1 MSHGYGSRIRG
12 GGVGGASGSNGKW
25 SKHVNIDMCGQGDV
39 EIIQNWRSTH
49 SIDDLKKIVEAKG
62 YSAVC
67 VGSFGHAA
75 LKKFSFQLTP
85 GHCKPSNGYTNEL
98 YIYHNAIA
106 SKPFDRNATVGP
118 DPTVGEVI
126 GGSRVSM

>member
-1 MSHGYGSRIRG
+1 M
-12 GGVGGASGSNGKW
+12 GGAQSQKITKSTVRVVTENGAD
-25 SKHVNIDMCGQGDV
+25 VNIDMCCQGDV

-62 YSAVC
+62 YSAMC

-75 LKKFSFQLTP
+75 LKKFNFQLTP

-98 YIYHNAIA
+98 YIY
-106 SKPFDRNATVGP
+106 RNAVAPHIPSSSSSEREIVTAK
-118 DPTVGEVI
+118 
-126 GGSRVSM
+126 